1 MRSWA
6 RGVSYTVQFAP
17 SPDFDTDDCGDELK
31 LKRRKKIQKGK
42 NQGSSKAKDS
52 KKKTKDGKKKTKDS
66 KTKDKGKKESED
78 NEDSEEEHIAEKEE
92 DKAGKKLS
100 LAEVKFL
107 WAFTNGQRVRAP
119 DMRRYYCNPQI

>member
-1 MRSWA
+1 M
-6 RGVSYTVQFAP
+6 
-17 SPDFDTDDCGDELK
+17 K

-52 KKKTKDGKKKTKDS
+52 KKKTKDGKKKTKDN

-78 NEDSEEEHIAEKEE
+78 KDKNDSEEENIKENEE

-119 DMRRYYCNPQI
+119 DMKWYNCNPQV

>member
-17 SPDFDTDDCGDELK
+17 SQDFDTDDCGDELK

-42 NQGSSKAKDS
+42 NQVSSKAKDS

-66 KTKDKGKKESED
+66 KTKTKDSED
-78 NEDSEEEHIAEKEE
+78 KKDSEEEHIEEKEE

-119 DMRRYYCNPQI
+119 DMRRNYCNPQV